1 MVSTTKD
8 NTYGYGLPFGALITQ
23 AISPV
28 ANLDF
33 GVLIGFMLV
42 IMIMKMMMNMMS
54 DMNKPVRQQQQVRMA
69 PQKALIA

>member
-1 MVSTTKD
+1 MVTDCLSVH
-8 NTYGYGLPFGALITQ
+8 LSHRQL
-23 AISPV
+23 SPV

-54 DMNKPVRQQQQVRMA
+54 DMNKPVRQQKQIRMA